1 MPDIDL
7 IDKSLDKEN
16 TRNYHLSIQTDLNGF
31 SFCILDIE
39 KKIYL
44 GLRQY
49 QLEDI
54 YSTENYVDNL
64 TEIFTEDNL
73 LNSQFKSCSFIYL
86 TQKSTLIPES
96 FFDKSN
102 LRAYFEF
109 NQSLDELDEIHFNFV
124 NEINAYNIFTI
135 PHYIVNE
142 VVNRLKNA
150 KLFHQVSPFIKSIF
164 KKGTGYENECVYV
177 NMNNKFIDIAV
188 AARNKLLL
196 YNTFQ
201 FQKETDLL
209 YFVLYIYN
217 QLNLDTRKNKL
228 YISGEHSDKTRYY
241 NELKKYVTTVKYLE
255 PVDFLFSDVLEKY
268 DKYKFLNLFNLVS
281 CE

>member
-16 TRNYHLSIQTDLNGF
+16 TRNYHLSIQADLNGF
-31 SFCILDIE
+31 SFCILDIG

-44 GLRQY
+44 GLRHY

-54 YSTENYVDNL
+54 YSTENYVDKL
-64 TEIFTEDNL
+64 TEIFNEDNL
-73 LNSQFKSCSFIYL
+73 LNRQFQSSSFVYL

-102 LRAYFEF
+102 LKAYFEF
-109 NQSLDELDEIHFNFV
+109 NQSLNELDEINYNFIA
-124 NEINAYNIFTI
+124 EINAYNIFTV
-135 PHYIVNE
+135 PNYIVNE
-142 VVNRLKNA
+142 VVNRLKNVN
-150 KLFHQVSPFIKSIF
+150 LFHQATPFIKSIF
-164 KKGTGYENECVYV
+164 EKDIKTESECVYV

-188 AARNKLLL
+188 AVQNRLLL

-209 YFVLYIYN
+209 YFILYIYN
-217 QLNLDTRKNKL
+217 QLNLDTRNSKL
-228 YISGEHSDKTRYY
+228 YISGEQSDKTRYY
-241 NELKKYVTTVKYLE
+241 NELKKYITTVKYLE
-255 PVDFLFSDVLEKY
+255 PVDFLFSGVLEKY
-268 DKYKFLNLFNLVS
+268 EKYKFLNLFNLVS

>member
-16 TRNYHLSIQTDLNGF
+16 TRNYHLSIQADLNGF
-31 SFCILDIE
+31 SFCILDIA

-44 GLRQY
+44 GLRHY
-49 QLEDI
+49 QLKDV
-54 YSTENYVDNL
+54 YHTENYVDKL
-64 TEIFTEDNL
+64 TEIFKEDNL
-73 LNSQFKSCSFIYL
+73 LNKQFKSSSFVYL

-102 LRAYFEF
+102 LKAYFEF
-109 NQSLDELDEIHFNFV
+109 NQSLNELDEINYNFIA
-124 NEINAYNIFTI
+124 EINAYNIFTV
-135 PHYIVNE
+135 PNYIVNE
-142 VVNRLKNA
+142 VVNRLKNVN
-150 KLFHQVSPFIKSIF
+150 LFHQATPFIKSIF
-164 KKGTGYENECVYV
+164 KKDIKTESECVYV
-177 NMNNKFIDIAV
+177 NMNNKFIDIGVAV
-188 AARNKLLL
+188 ENRLLL

-217 QLNLDTRKNKL
+217 QLNLDTRKSRL
-228 YISGEHSDKTRYY
+228 FISGEQSDKTQYY
-241 NELKKYVTTVKYLE
+241 NELKKYITAVKYLE
-255 PVDFLFSDVLEKY
+255 PVDFLFSGVLEKY
-268 DKYKFLNLFNLVS
+268 EKYKFLNLFNLVS

>member
-16 TRNYHLSIQTDLNGF
+16 TRNYHLSIQADLNGF
-31 SFCILDIE
+31 SFCILDIA

-44 GLRQY
+44 GLRHY
-49 QLEDI
+49 QLKDV
-54 YSTENYVDNL
+54 YHTENYVDKL
-64 TEIFTEDNL
+64 TEIFKEDNL
-73 LNSQFKSCSFIYL
+73 LNKQFKSSSFVYL

-102 LRAYFEF
+102 LKAYFEF
-109 NQSLDELDEIHFNFV
+109 NQSLNELDEINYNFIT
-124 NEINAYNIFTI
+124 EINAYNIFTV
-135 PHYIVNE
+135 PNNIVNE
-142 VVNRLKNA
+142 VVNRLKNVN
-150 KLFHQVSPFIKSIF
+150 LFHQATPFIKSIF
-164 KKGTGYENECVYV
+164 KKDIKTESECVYV
-177 NMNNKFIDIAV
+177 NMNNKFIDIGVAV
-188 AARNKLLL
+188 ENRLLL

-217 QLNLDTRKNKL
+217 QLNLDTRKSRL
-228 YISGEHSDKTRYY
+228 FISGEQSDKTQYY
-241 NELKKYVTTVKYLE
+241 NELKKYITAVKYLE
-255 PVDFLFSDVLEKY
+255 PVDFLFSDVLKKY

>member
-16 TRNYHLSIQTDLNGF
+16 TRNYHLSIQADLNGF
-31 SFCILDIE
+31 SFCILDIG

-44 GLRQY
+44 GLRHY

-54 YSTENYVDNL
+54 YSTENYVDKL
-64 TEIFTEDNL
+64 TEIFNEDNL
-73 LNSQFKSCSFIYL
+73 LNRQFQSSSFVYL

-102 LRAYFEF
+102 LKAYFEF
-109 NQSLDELDEIHFNFV
+109 NQSLNELDEINYNFIA
-124 NEINAYNIFTI
+124 EINAYNIFTV
-135 PHYIVNE
+135 PNYIVNE
-142 VVNRLKNA
+142 VVNRLKNVN
-150 KLFHQVSPFIKSIF
+150 LFHQATPFIKSIF
-164 KKGTGYENECVYV
+164 EKDIKTESECVYV

-188 AARNKLLL
+188 AVENRLLL

-209 YFVLYIYN
+209 YFILYIYN
-217 QLNLDTRKNKL
+217 QLNLDTRNSKL
-228 YISGEHSDKTRYY
+228 YISGEQSDKTRYY
-241 NELKKYVTTVKYLE
+241 NELKKYITTVKYLE
-255 PVDFLFSDVLEKY
+255 PVDFLFSGVLEKY
-268 DKYKFLNLFNLVS
+268 EKYKFLNLFNLVS